1 MMSSTAAVV
10 SLVGLQRFTLFMSL
24 PPEIRFMIWRLSLS
38 PRVVE
43 ILASDICTG
52 FYSQAALPAALHVCR
67 ESRQAVE
74 ALYPSCFGSFLQPER
89 VRFNFD
95 LDILYLDI
103 SQEEEGLHH
112 FFGILREIELTRLK
126 YVAINEA
133 YLCGGVVDIH
143 LTIAA
148 LKRALKAITGL
159 KEIIVVCD
167 ITDRRPN
174 YNGLSRVQI
183 KFYAEHK
190 TGEAEESWPTDVE
203 ELPNVQEKYR
213 DWKVSN
219 VMRMTAVYGWR
230 AV

>member
-1 MMSSTAAVV
+1 MSSTAAVV
-10 SLVGLQRFTLFMSL
+10 SLVGLQRFTLFTSI
-24 PPEIRFMIWRLSLS
+24 PPEIRFIIWRLCLS

-95 LDILYLDI
+95 LDTLYLDI
-103 SQEEEGLHH
+103 SQEEEGLLH
-112 FFGILREIELTRLK
+112 FFGVLKEIELTRLK
-126 YVAINEA
+126 YVAIDEA
-133 YLCGGVVDIH
+133 YLYNGVVDLH
-143 LTIAA
+143 LTIAG
-148 LKRALKAITGL
+148 LKRALKAMADL
-159 KEIIVVCD
+159 KEMIVVRD
-167 ITDRRPN
+167 ITNRRPN
-174 YNGLSRVQI
+174 YDSLSRIQI

-190 TGEAEESWPTDVE
+190 TGETEESWPADVE
-203 ELPNVQEKYR
+203 ELPDVQEEYK
-213 DWKVSN
+213 DWKLSN
-219 VMRMTAVYGWR
+219 VVRMTAVYGWR